1 MKKPKKNYW
10 EERSRMSNIPKL
22 RFPEF
27 SGEWEEKKLS
37 DIASFSKG
45 KGYTKNDLVKNG
57 TPIVLYGRM
66 YTKYE
71 TVISDIDTFVNL
83 QVGSIISKGGE
94 IIVPASGET
103 AEEISRASV
112 VKNKGIILGGDLNI
126 LSLQKDK
133 YNPEFFALTISSGTS
148 QKRLSKLAQG
158 KSVVHLHN
166 EDLSGLQIKVP
177 SLAEQ
182 QKIADFLS
190 NVDSIIT
197 AETKI
202 LNTLQKKK
210 KALMQK
216 LYTRQLRFK
225 SDDGKDFP
233 AWEEKKLGDVCNVLS
248 GKRVP
253 KGNKLTSVNTGL
265 KYITVSDMGD
275 KFVSNKD
282 IKYITQEIETKIKK
296 YKVITG
302 DIIISVA
309 GTLGK
314 VNIITEEFNNA
325 NLTENCDKLT
335 EFKGCITEYL
345 FYFLQSDKFLDEI
358 NRIKTSSA
366 QPKLALD
373 RLRIFVIPI
382 PIIKEQQK
390 IAACLS
396 SLDSLIQTQQKVVT
410 TWQQRKKALLQK
422 MFV

>member
-1 MKKPKKNYW
+1 
-10 EERSRMSNIPKL
+10 MSNIPKL

-27 SGEWEEKKLS
+27 KGEWEEKKLS

-216 LYTRQLRFK
+216 LFTRQLRFK
-225 SDDGKDFP
+225 SDDGTDFP
-233 AWEEKKLGDVCNVLS
+233 AWEEKKLEECVKKVCVGFVGVCEQFYTDKS
-248 GKRVP
+248 GIPMYRT
-253 KGNKLTSVNTGL
+253 GNL
-265 KYITVSDMGD
+265 K
-275 KFVSNKD
+275 N
-282 IKYITQEIETKIKK
+282 
-296 YKVITG
+296 
-302 DIIISVA
+302 
-309 GTLGK
+309 GK
-314 VNIITEEFNNA
+314 VNKLDLKYVTKEFHEKNIKSQLQKYDILIARHGENGQASLYNYDEQANCLNIVIVRPNEELAFHNY
-325 NLTENCDKLT
+325 LINCINSDFVRKEVSRKT
-335 EFKGCITEYL
+335 AGST
-345 FYFLQSDKFLDEI
+345 QSVI
-358 NRIKTSSA
+358 NTKAIEG
-366 QPKLALD
+366 L
-373 RLRIFVIPI
+373 IIPI
-382 PIIKEQQK
+382 PCKAEQQK
-390 IAACLS
+390 IADCLS
-396 SLDSLIQTQQKVVT
+396 SIDSLIQTQQKVVT
-410 TWQQRKKALLQK
+410 TWQQRKKALLQQ
-422 MFV
+422 MFI

>member
-1 MKKPKKNYW
+1 
-10 EERSRMSNIPKL
+10 MSNIPKL

-216 LYTRQLRFK
+216 LFTRQLRFK
-225 SDDGKDFP
+225 FADGTDFP
-233 AWEEKKLGDVCNVLS
+233 AWEEKKLGECVKKVCVGFVGVCEQFYTDKS
-248 GKRVP
+248 GIPMYRT
-253 KGNKLTSVNTGL
+253 GNL
-265 KYITVSDMGD
+265 K
-275 KFVSNKD
+275 N
-282 IKYITQEIETKIKK
+282 
-296 YKVITG
+296 
-302 DIIISVA
+302 
-309 GTLGK
+309 GK
-314 VNIITEEFNNA
+314 VNKLDLKYVTKEFHEKNIKSQLQKYDILIARHGENGQASLYNYDEQANCLNIVIVRPNEELAFHNY
-325 NLTENCDKLT
+325 LINCINSDFVRKEVSRKT
-335 EFKGCITEYL
+335 AGST
-345 FYFLQSDKFLDEI
+345 QSVI
-358 NRIKTSSA
+358 NTKAIEG
-366 QPKLALD
+366 L
-373 RLRIFVIPI
+373 IIPI
-382 PIIKEQQK
+382 PCKAEQQK
-390 IAACLS
+390 IANCLS

-410 TWQQRKKALLQK
+410 SWQQRKKALLQQ
-422 MFV
+422 MFI

>member
-1 MKKPKKNYW
+1 
-10 EERSRMSNIPKL
+10 MSNIPKL

-27 SGEWEEKKLS
+27 SGEWEEKRLS

-45 KGYTKNDLVKNG
+45 KGYTKNDLVNDG
-57 TPIVLYGRM
+57 SPIILYGRM

-83 QVGSIISKGGE
+83 QEGSIISKGGE

-103 AEEISRASV
+103 SEEISRASV

-216 LYTRQLRFK
+216 LFTQQLRFK
-225 SDDGKDFP
+225 SDDGTDFP
-233 AWEEKKLGDVCNVLS
+233 TWEEKKLGEISSSPKYGLNAS
-248 GKRVP
+248 GIDYD
-253 KGNKLTSVNTGL
+253 GEH
-265 KYITVSDMGD
+265 KY
-275 KFVSNKD
+275 
-282 IKYITQEIETKIKK
+282 
-296 YKVITG
+296 
-302 DIIISVA
+302 
-309 GTLGK
+309 
-314 VNIITEEFNNA
+314 
-325 NLTENCDKLT
+325 
-335 EFKGCITEYL
+335 
-345 FYFLQSDKFLDEI
+345 
-358 NRIKTSSA
+358 
-366 QPKLALD
+366 
-373 RLRIFVIPI
+373 LRITDIDEVTHTFSPEEITTPSEFSDDYLLEENDIVFARTGASTGKTYLYNPNDGDLYFAGFLIKFHIKDANARFVFYQTCTHEYEKWVHVMSTRSGQPGINSEEYSTLKIQLPCI
-382 PIIKEQQK
+382 EEQQK
-390 IAACLS
+390 IADCLS
-396 SLDSLIQTQQKVVT
+396 IMDSLIQNQQKVVT
-410 TWQQRKKALLQK
+410 TWQQRKKALLQQ